1 MQSAMKTPSP
11 RKLSKPGHFLCDTA
25 EAAPMNDQSAAM
37 ILPYEDRVLFG
48 AVESMDNQDKIIPY
62 AESNEKKRRRLN
74 CLKTQVKAQINT
86 LKGMLRRFQN
96 QLNPVNAALNAA
108 EREARVWS
116 LQASDLNNKMEN
128 KKFQKH
134 EAERQLEVIESEIN
148 VTPVD

>member
-11 RKLSKPGHFLCDTA
+11 RKLSKPGNFLCDTA
-25 EAAPMNDQSAAM
+25 EAAPMNDQSAAA
-37 ILPYEDRVLFG
+37 IFPYEDRVLFG

-62 AESNEKKRRRLN
+62 AESNQNKRRRLN
-74 CLKTQVKAQINT
+74 CLKTQVTAQINT
-86 LKGMLRRFQN
+86 LKGTLSRFQN

-128 KKFQKH
+128 KTFQKH